1 MSLFIFAK
9 FILPDPVWI
18 RGALSRR
25 SGNMCFHISR
35 NKQIIRTRPPQGRT
49 GSDYMGLS
57 FVAEKDTHPKAL
69 YPNGFDVLSDLYF
82 CFLKPFLNPP
92 H

>member
-1 MSLFIFAK
+1 MPCLYFTWLISFFA
-9 FILPDPVWI
+9 ILAVWI

-49 GSDYMGLS
+49 GSDYMGLVRVVGLEPTRLS
-57 FVAEKDTHPKAL
+57 TTEPKGAVTSVTNRD
-69 YPNGFDVLSDLYF
+69 YTPA
-82 CFLKPFLNPP
+82 
-92 H
+92 